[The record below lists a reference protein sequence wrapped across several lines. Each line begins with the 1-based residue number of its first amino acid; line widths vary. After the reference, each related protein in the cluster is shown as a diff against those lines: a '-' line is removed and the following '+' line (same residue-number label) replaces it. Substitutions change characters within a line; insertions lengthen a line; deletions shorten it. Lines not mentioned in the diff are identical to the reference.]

1 MKEDQMSKQH
11 RQSPWVKRESWCVQ
25 GPWFLNLYN
34 GHALSFLL
42 SALIH
47 IKLVQR
53 ETTPEKHTVYTEYA
67 IIVQ

>member
-47 IKLVQR
+47 IKLVQ
-53 ETTPEKHTVYTEYA
+53 KGDDS
-67 IIVQ
+67 